1 MLFPSPGDLPKPGN
15 EPGSPALQ
23 ADSLSPE
30 PPGKPLHLLK
40 FALAACFIPHFP
52 CLALADKELLPLA
65 LVPREPGSRQSSDL
79 SSIVS
84 TLQAGARVCICRTH
98 VC

>member
-65 LVPREPGSRQSSDL
+65 LVPREPGSLQSSDL

-84 TLQAGARVCICRTH
+84 TL
-98 VC
+98 